1 MLVYLWSQME
11 NLVNFMQKD
20 GYYKGKALMDKIDNI
35 VRQAYYDRK
44 NVEVNKKT
52 QRFYLVSMG
61 WKIISTFWQRCYE
74 NI

>member
-1 MLVYLWSQME
+1 ME
-11 NLVNFMQKD
+11 PNGEFSKLYVED

-44 NVEVNKKT
+44 NVEVNKNT
-52 QRFYLVSMG
+52 EILSWYL
-61 WKIISTFWQRCYE
+61 WAEDYLHFLERCYE